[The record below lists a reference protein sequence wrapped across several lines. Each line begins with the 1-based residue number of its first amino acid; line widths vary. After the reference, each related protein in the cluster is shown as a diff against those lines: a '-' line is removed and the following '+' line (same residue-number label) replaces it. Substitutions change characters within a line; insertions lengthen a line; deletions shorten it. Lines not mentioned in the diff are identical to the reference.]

1 MLTPFLCFQ
10 QLWDI
15 SFEQL
20 TFSQQ
25 SQIPLFRRGQPFQS
39 VARKRRIVPVLSL
52 KRAMKFLGRNGKH
65 TRSAVQRLAIAVE
78 IPAVDPLNL
87 GTGLEY
93 QDLFR
98 AYGHSSLRCFR
109 LSICLKG
116 AVAGVSALDRVER
129 I

>member
-1 MLTPFLCFQ
+1 M
-10 QLWDI
+10 
-15 SFEQL
+15 
-20 TFSQQ
+20 FSTTLGYQ
-25 SQIPLFRRGQPFQS
+25 FRATDFQS
-39 VARKRRIVPVLSL
+39 AVTNSAIPPGTAFSICCPKAKNRACAL